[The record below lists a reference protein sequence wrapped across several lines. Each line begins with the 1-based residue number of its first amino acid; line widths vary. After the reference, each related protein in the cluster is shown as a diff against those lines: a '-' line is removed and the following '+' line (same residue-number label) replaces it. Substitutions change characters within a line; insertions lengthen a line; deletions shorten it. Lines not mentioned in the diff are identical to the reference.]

1 MRNISWCPCLKV
13 RVNFLPRRNH
23 AAHFTVISAHDL
35 AAIISYIRQPETLQ
49 HSATGAVHIR
59 FHTIIYL
66 ENKIRAIKLFDSRRV
81 TLQMRIVDT
90 AQCSL

>member
-1 MRNISWCPCLKV
+1 MTLQ
-13 RVNFLPRRNH
+13 LLYL
-23 AAHFTVISAHDL
+23 T
-35 AAIISYIRQPETLQ
+35 RQPETLQ

-59 FHTIIYL
+59 FLTIIYF
-66 ENKIRAIKLFDSRRV
+66 ENKIRGIKLLDSRRV